1 MPGNCESQAETSEC
15 LFLEQ
20 VSRELLSLFEQQ
32 PDIGTFSILSD
43 WILERP
49 NVFDPGSRS
58 KPKPRITDCSDLPTA
73 CGDRIRLLQPS
84 VREELR

>member
-1 MPGNCESQAETSEC
+1 MAPDSKPQS
-15 LFLEQ
+15 FSFEQ
-20 VSRELLSLFEQQ
+20 VSRDLLSLFEQQ

-58 KPKPRITDCSDLPTA
+58 RPKPE
-73 CGDRIRLLQPS
+73 LLI
-84 VREELR
+84 VLIYLLLAAAGFALFNLR